1 MKGNR
6 DWTRQITVRLKRVAA
21 AYQANREALEPIVRV
36 LADAVALAAL
46 VRRRG
51 PEPRASG
58 AREGTAP

>member
-6 DWTRQITVRLKRVAA
+6 DWNRRITVHLKRAA
-21 AYQANREALEPIVRV
+21 EAYQGNREALEPIIRV

-51 PEPRASG
+51 PAPRANR
-58 AREGTAP
+58 AEEGTAP